1 MSPRPATATKPRA
14 ARSGAVAKTPV
25 KTAAKS
31 TAKRGPRRAAKGK
44 AQSTAAAWE
53 DYSSD
58 VELDAVLV
66 HALEAFVESGYHAT
80 SVRDLARR
88 LGQTVP
94 AIYYHY
100 ENKQALLVALLSFS
114 IEDLLER
121 SKAAAAESPDDPQ
134 RRFEL
139 LVRCMVLFTAQ
150 RRELAFLDAEIR
162 SLEPANR
169 KSYVAKRDEVEAL
182 VTTAVED
189 GVRAKVF
196 TKGDAHAVA
205 RATITMVRGIAN
217 WYRTDGE
224 LDPDSLAELYVMFA
238 LRLAGAGSAR

>member
-1 MSPRPATATKPRA
+1 MSPRVATSAK
-14 ARSGAVAKTPV
+14 ARSAHAGKPSTKKSAK
-25 KTAAKS
+25 A
-31 TAKRGPRRAAKGK
+31 GP
-44 AQSTAAAWE
+44 AWE
-53 DYSSD
+53 DYSTEA
-58 VELDAVLV
+58 ELDAVLV
-66 HALEAFVESGYHAT
+66 HSLEAFVESGYHAT

-100 ENKQALLVALLSFS
+100 ENKQALLVALLSYS
-114 IEDLLER
+114 IEDLLKR
-121 SKAAAAESPDDPQ
+121 AKAAEAESPDDPK

-139 LVRCMVLFTAQ
+139 LVRCMVLFTAH

-169 KSYVAKRDEVEAL
+169 KAYVAMRDDLEAM
-182 VTTAVED
+182 VTNAVEE
-189 GVRAKVF
+189 GMRTKVF

-224 LDPDSLAELYVMFA
+224 LDPDSLAKLYVMFA
-238 LRLAGAGSAR
+238 LRLAGAH

>member
-1 MSPRPATATKPRA
+1 MSPRPVAATKPRTA
-14 ARSGAVAKTPV
+14 KPGAKSAGKSGAKSAGR
-25 KTAAKS
+25 TAQTGS
-31 TAKRGPRRAAKGK
+31 KRTSAAGK
-44 AQSTAAAWE
+44 EIPSWE

-58 VELDAVLV
+58 AELDAVLV

-100 ENKQALLVALLSFS
+100 ENKQALLVALLSHS

-121 SKAAAAESPDDPQ
+121 SKAAEAESPDDPK

-139 LVRCMVLFTAQ
+139 LVRCMVLFTAH

-162 SLEPANR
+162 SLESINR
-169 KSYVAKRDEVEAL
+169 GAYVAKRDDVEAM
-182 VTTAVED
+182 VTGAVEA
-189 GVRAKVF
+189 GMRAKMF
-196 TKGDAHAVA
+196 AKGDAHAVA
-205 RATITMVRGIAN
+205 RATITMVRGIAT
-217 WYRTDGE
+217 WYRIDGQ
-224 LDPDSLAELYVMFA
+224 LDPDSLAKLYVMFA
-238 LRLAGAGSAR
+238 LRLAGDPSVR